1 MEEKATKIQKS
12 SLKTKVQKF
21 GTSLSS
27 MIMPNISSLI
37 AWGLITAIFMAA
49 GWWPNAKIATL
60 IDPMKLYLIPLLI
73 AYVGGRMV
81 YNERGA
87 VVGAIA
93 VMGVIVG
100 SNIPMFLG
108 AMIMGPLGGWC
119 MKKFDQVFR
128 DKIKTGFEMLY
139 DNFSSGIMGMILAIF
154 GLFIVNPLVVAGN
167 NLISKG
173 VDWIISIHMLP
184 LANIFIEPAKVLFL
198 NNAVGNGILVPLGI
212 QQSASA
218 GKSILFLL
226 EADPG
231 PGLGILLAFM
241 IFGKGMAK
249 ASAPGAAIIQ
259 FFGGI
264 HEIYFPYVLMKPAL
278 ILAAIAGGVS
288 GTFTFSLLG
297 TGLKAAASPGSIIAV
312 LLMTP
317 KGNYLQILTG
327 VAVAAVVS
335 FVVAALILKADKSE
349 DTGDLSAN
357 QAKMEQMKAASKGK
371 DLPSAQAATQ
381 SAQAATQ
388 SVKAYKDVK
397 RIIFAC
403 DAGMGSSAMGAS
415 LLRDKVKKA
424 GIKNIPVTNTAIS
437 RLKDEDGLLV
447 ITQAELADRAQQKT
461 PSAMHIAVD
470 NFLSSNKYDEV
481 VLNLKTLSQIDPQ
494 AAKKEAVSKAA
505 QTSDQISQLDFQA
518 IKEVDFIHHDQHVGS
533 ATMATSLFKDRLKK
547 AGKHVPVKNMEIDD
561 LDDSQAHL
569 VIVTKEAEKNLK
581 LRYTEIQVVS
591 VDNLLE
597 AKEYDYIV
605 EHLA

>member
-1 MEEKATKIQKS
+1 MKRRLVAMEAKATKVQKS
-12 SLKTKVQKF
+12 SFKTKVQKF

-60 IDPMKLYLIPLLI
+60 INPMKLYLIPLLI

-81 YNERGA
+81 YEERGA

-119 MKKFDQVFR
+119 MKKFDQVFK
-128 DKIKTGFEMLY
+128 DKVKTGFEMLY
-139 DNFSSGIMGMILAIF
+139 DNFSSGILGMLLAIF

-241 IFGKGMAK
+241 VFGKGMTK

-259 FFGGI
+259 FFGGV
-264 HEIYFPYVLMKPAL
+264 HEIYFPYVLMKPSL

-327 VAVAAVVS
+327 VAVAAIVS
-335 FVVAALILKADKSE
+335 FVVAALILKTDKSGT
-349 DTGDLSAN
+349 DDLSEK
-357 QAKMEQMKAASKGK
+357 QAKMEQMKAESKGK
-371 DLPSAQAATQ
+371 DVPSAQTAA
-381 SAQAATQ
+381 Q

-424 GIKNIPVTNTAIS
+424 GIKNIPVTNTAIN

-447 ITQAELADRAQQKT
+447 ITQAELADRASQKT
-461 PSAMHIAVD
+461 PNAMHIAVD

-494 AAKKEAVSKAA
+494 VAEKETKTKSA
-505 QTSDQISQLDFQA
+505 QNTNQAGQLDYQA

-533 ATMATSLFKDRLKK
+533 ATMAASLFKDRLKK
-547 AGKHVPVKNMEIDD
+547 VGKNVPVKNMEIDD
-561 LDDSQAHL
+561 LDDDQGHL

-581 LRYTEIQVVS
+581 LRYTKIQVVS
-591 VDNLLE
+591 VANLLE

>member
-1 MEEKATKIQKS
+1 MEAKATKTQKS

-81 YNERGA
+81 YDERGA

-119 MKKFDQVFR
+119 MKKFDQVFK
-128 DKIKTGFEMLY
+128 DKVKTGFEMLY

-154 GLFIVNPLVVAGN
+154 GLFIVNPLVIAGN

-184 LANIFIEPAKVLFL
+184 LANIFIEPAKILFL

-278 ILAAIAGGVS
+278 ILAVIAGGVS

-335 FVVAALILKADKSE
+335 FVIASLILKADKSA
-349 DTGDLSAN
+349 TGDLSAN
-357 QAKMEQMKAASKGK
+357 QAKMEQMKASSKGK
-371 DLPSAQAATQ
+371 DVP

-424 GIKNIPVTNTAIS
+424 GINNIPVTNTAIS
-437 RLKDEDGLLV
+437 RLKDEAGLLV
-447 ITQAELADRAQQKT
+447 VTQEELADRAQQKT

-470 NFLSSNKYDEV
+470 NFLSSSKYDEI

-494 AAKKEAVSKAA
+494 ATKEENSSKDAKS
-505 QTSDQISQLDFQA
+505 SDQVSQLNYSA

-547 AGKHVPVKNMEIDD
+547 AGKHVAVENMEIDD
-561 LDDSQAHL
+561 LDDSREHL

>member
-1 MEEKATKIQKS
+1 MEAKATKTQKS

-81 YNERGA
+81 YDERGA

-119 MKKFDQVFR
+119 MKKFDQVFK
-128 DKIKTGFEMLY
+128 DKVKTGFEMLY

-154 GLFIVNPLVVAGN
+154 GLFIVNPLVIAGN

-184 LANIFIEPAKVLFL
+184 LANIFIEPAKILFL

-278 ILAAIAGGVS
+278 ILAVIAGGVS

-335 FVVAALILKADKSE
+335 FVIASLILKADKSA
-349 DTGDLSAN
+349 TGDLSAN
-357 QAKMEQMKAASKGK
+357 QAKMEQMKASSKGK
-371 DLPSAQAATQ
+371 DVP

-424 GIKNIPVTNTAIS
+424 GINNIPVTNTAIS

-447 ITQAELADRAQQKT
+447 VTQEELADRAQQKT

-470 NFLSSNKYDEV
+470 NFLSSSKYDEI

-494 AAKKEAVSKAA
+494 ATKEKISSKDAKS
-505 QTSDQISQLDFQA
+505 SDQVSQLNYSA

-547 AGKHVPVKNMEIDD
+547 AGKHVAVENMEIDD
-561 LDDSQAHL
+561 LDDSREHL

>member
-1 MEEKATKIQKS
+1 MEAKATKTQKS

-81 YNERGA
+81 YDERGA

-119 MKKFDQVFR
+119 MKKFDQVFK
-128 DKIKTGFEMLY
+128 DKVKTGFEMLY

-154 GLFIVNPLVVAGN
+154 GLFIVNPLVIAGN

-184 LANIFIEPAKVLFL
+184 LANIFIEPAKILFL

-278 ILAAIAGGVS
+278 ILAVIAGGVS

-335 FVVAALILKADKSE
+335 FVIASLILKADKSA
-349 DTGDLSAN
+349 TGDLSAN
-357 QAKMEQMKAASKGK
+357 QAKMEQMKASSKGK
-371 DLPSAQAATQ
+371 DVP

-424 GIKNIPVTNTAIS
+424 GINNIPVTNTAIS

-447 ITQAELADRAQQKT
+447 VTQEELADRAQQKT

-470 NFLSSNKYDEV
+470 NFLSSSKYDEI

-494 AAKKEAVSKAA
+494 ATKEENSSKDAKS
-505 QTSDQISQLDFQA
+505 SDQVSQLNYSA

-547 AGKHVPVKNMEIDD
+547 AGKHVAVENMEIDD
-561 LDDSQAHL
+561 LDDSREHL